1 VPYLANHGYDARYC
15 GYDVSATMLE
25 HARREHEDPP
35 RVEFVDRETD
45 LEPADYTVASGIFN
59 VRLDVSNENW
69 RAFVESTL
77 ERIAEISTKG
87 FAFNMLTSYSDAEK
101 MRADLYYG
109 DPRSFFDHCKRK
121 FSRNVALLHDYAL
134 YEFTMIVRLDE

>member
-1 VPYLANHGYDARYC
+1 MPYLARHGFDARYS
-15 GYDVSATMLE
+15 GFDLSATMLE

-35 RVEFVDRETD
+35 RVEFVDREKE
-45 LEPADYTVASGIFN
+45 LKPADYTIASGIFN
-59 VRLDVSNENW
+59 VSLDVPDESGE
-69 RAFVESTL
+69 RTCESTL

-109 DPRSFFDHCKRK
+109 DPRLFFDHCKRRY
-121 FSRNVALLHDYAL
+121 SRNVALLHDYAL